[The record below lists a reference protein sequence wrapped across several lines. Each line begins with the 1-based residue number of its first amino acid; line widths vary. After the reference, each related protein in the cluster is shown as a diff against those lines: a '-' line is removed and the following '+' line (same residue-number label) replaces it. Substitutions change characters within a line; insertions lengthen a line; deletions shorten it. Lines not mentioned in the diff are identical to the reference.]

1 VKRWIVLG
9 LASLVGYVIG
19 VVTLLIWSGIQLYE
33 GMFGDC
39 D

>member
-1 VKRWIVLG
+1 MKRWLVLG
-9 LASLVGYVIG
+9 LASLVGYTIG

-33 GMFGDC
+33 GTFGDS